1 MHLTSIPVDVE
12 AQIDCLCLS
21 SLRVGAGWV
30 VEPIQD
36 HSQLH
41 VARVDREN
49 HRIPSC
55 RLALQTNIRLM
66 ADDGASDA
74 GWTRDALCVK
84 SDVL

>member
-1 MHLTSIPVDVE
+1 MDVE

-21 SLRVGAGWV
+21 SLRVGAGWA
-30 VEPIQD
+30 VEAIQD
-36 HSQLH
+36 HSKLH

-66 ADDGASDA
+66 AEDDVVDA

-84 SDVL
+84 FDAL